1 MKRCF
6 LKYEKVFFKYEK
18 VFFKIKISRFYTDF
32 STP

>member
-18 VFFKIKISRFYTDF
+18 VFFKIKISRFYADF